1 MVTTFVLLEKKI
13 RGLISEED
21 NNGFRKRNLITDS
34 FRETWKQTHLKE
46 DKNGFKRVGKQRIH
60 INLRRNVMRTNT
72 KRGLAV
78 IMTIALA
85 IGMLLVNPFAMQ
97 ANAETIEGYVYSGG
111 GVGGD
116 TVYFGTD
123 GDVIGDPKGT
133 MLFTLAKDGDV
144 RSALCVD
151 PYTGIANPT
160 TYDLVTAGAIDDR
173 VANVLYIIQGTT
185 DPNMIAAGQAVIWEL
200 VDGVQIQTTWKE
212 VTGTHMEDG
221 AWVEAVTGYFEDPV
235 WVPEVPGYFEDPVW
249 VPDVYGEPV
258 WVPVDPYWVQ
268 GYNEDYWNVDFGR
281 FDDNWNWIS
290 DWWHLYDGYW
300 EPVLLEPGY
309 FEDPV
314 WVPEVPGY
322 FEDPVWV
329 EEVPGYFEQVEV
341 EDFIIHEHSYKAQY
355 DLFMAGGGYT
365 RASLNGLG
373 LDVAFAE
380 VVEGQ
385 SQRLITLIPYTAPT
399 SPPPSDDPSTEPPTD
414 PPTTTPT
421 TTPTAPPAT
430 PTPEV
435 LGADR
440 EAEGE
445 VLGATRRTSTNDM
458 NYAWLVMFGLSSVGL
473 TGSVLT
479 KKNKKEDDTEK

>member
-1 MVTTFVLLEKKI
+1 
-13 RGLISEED
+13 
-21 NNGFRKRNLITDS
+21 
-34 FRETWKQTHLKE
+34 
-46 DKNGFKRVGKQRIH
+46 
-60 INLRRNVMRTNT
+60 MRTNT

-85 IGMLLVNPFAMQ
+85 IGMLLVNPFAMY

-116 TVYFGTD
+116 TVYFGVD
-123 GDVIGDPKGT
+123 GDVLGT
-133 MLFTLAKDGDV
+133 PNNSMLFTLAKDGDV

-185 DPNMIAAGQAVIWEL
+185 DANMIAAGQAVIWAL
-200 VDGVQIQTTWKE
+200 VNGVQIQTTWKE
-212 VTGTHMEDG
+212 VTGTHFEDG
-221 AWVEAVTGYFEDPV
+221 AWVDPIPGYFEEPVWVEEVPGYFLDPVWVDPVYEEQWIEIDGYWVRGYNEEYYNQRFWEYNESTGRWERVWWHWYDGYYELVLIEEGYFEDPV
-235 WVPEVPGYFEDPVW
+235 WVDA
-249 VPDVYGEPV
+249 
-258 WVPVDPYWVQ
+258 
-268 GYNEDYWNVDFGR
+268 
-281 FDDNWNWIS
+281 I
-290 DWWHLYDGYW
+290 
-300 EPVLLEPGY
+300 
-309 FEDPV
+309 
-314 WVPEVPGY
+314 PGY

-341 EDFIIHEHSYKAQY
+341 EDFILHDHSYKTQY

-365 RASLNGLG
+365 RASLNGIG
-373 LDVAFAE
+373 IDVAFAE

-399 SPPPSDDPSTEPPTD
+399 PTPTPEPTPTPTVAPTPPP
-414 PPTTTPT
+414 
-421 TTPTAPPAT
+421 APT

-435 LGADR
+435 LGATR
-440 EAEGE
+440 ETEAEGE

-458 NYAWLVMFGLSSVGL
+458 NFAWLVMFGLSSVGL

-479 KKNKKEDDTEK
+479 KKKDETDK